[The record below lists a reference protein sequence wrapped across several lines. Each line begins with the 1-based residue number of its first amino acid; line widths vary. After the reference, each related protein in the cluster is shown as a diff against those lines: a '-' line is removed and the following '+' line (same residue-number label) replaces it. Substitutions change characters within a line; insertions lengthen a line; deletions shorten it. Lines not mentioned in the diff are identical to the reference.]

1 MARPEQ
7 AREEFLQN
15 PAKFA
20 KKPKR

>member
-1 MARPEQ
+1 MVRPEQ